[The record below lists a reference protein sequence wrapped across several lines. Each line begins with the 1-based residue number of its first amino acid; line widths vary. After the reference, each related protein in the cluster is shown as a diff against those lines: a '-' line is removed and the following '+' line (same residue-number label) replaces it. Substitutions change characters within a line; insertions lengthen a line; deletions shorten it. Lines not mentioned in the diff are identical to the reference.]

1 MPQYLQSI
9 SRYVEHSAHSPL
21 QSFSYI
27 LELLFGNSWALVPFH
42 LKGTGVFTSGAKV
55 FVGHCDAGSVTNPC
69 LRGDALQRGRKRKG
83 ELNHRLTGG
92 GRGNGRWKTSSSESW
107 SLILNELS
115 ESQYEYFLGVK
126 CVIIMLV
133 VKQPI

>member
-92 GRGNGRWKTSSSESW
+92 GEEMAAGKRRVQN
-107 SLILNELS
+107 
-115 ESQYEYFLGVK
+115 LGV
-126 CVIIMLV
+126 
-133 VKQPI
+133 